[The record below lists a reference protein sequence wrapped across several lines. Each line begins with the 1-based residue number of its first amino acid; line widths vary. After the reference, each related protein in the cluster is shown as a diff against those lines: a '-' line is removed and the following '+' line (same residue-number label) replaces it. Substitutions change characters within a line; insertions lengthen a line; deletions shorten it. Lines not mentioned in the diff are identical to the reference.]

1 MASLQN
7 IGPVYQHGEIGQ
19 PGDSANLHNRHQKLI
34 FKRKYL
40 GKSQWKK
47 RGNVGILLK
56 QGQEGPPSPTLFE
69 NLLKAP
75 SAFALDFSALVA
87 MRTHLKSFVATGSS
101 SSFSGTGDSHL
112 HGTWAIW
119 RKIGLKPP
127 EKGWSRLPWRRSN
140 KILVRKSPRGVYF

>member
-1 MASLQN
+1 MDASKTKKT
-7 IGPVYQHGEIGQ
+7 G
-19 PGDSANLHNRHQKLI
+19 
-34 FKRKYL
+34 
-40 GKSQWKK
+40 K
-47 RGNVGILLK
+47 RGNFVKTGARR
-56 QGQEGPPSPTLFE
+56 PPKSHLFE

-127 EKGWSRLPWRRSN
+127 EKGWSRLP
-140 KILVRKSPRGVYF
+140 